1 MTRGSMSGMG
11 LRLAAACAVAAFAAG
26 GVGAQ
31 GGKALDAQ
39 LLAIHDDATR
49 NAVRA
54 YLEAAQ
60 ARGTPTEPLVARA
73 LQGVVFKAD
82 RKTIERAMARL
93 EKNLAR
99 SRDLLGAQATRD
111 EVSAGADALSNG
123 VPEKS
128 VVELRQAARHRP
140 ITVELGVLTELV
152 AKGVPP
158 KQAAEQVRAL
168 MARGATGTQ
177 LTELNAAVQQDVALG
192 VSPIAAL
199 ELRGRSVM
207 SLLPPPISATAAQ
220 PTIRP

>member
-1 MTRGSMSGMG
+1 MMRA
-11 LRLAAACAVAAFAAG
+11 LRMAATVGAVLAATVGRAVAQAPEAR
-26 GVGAQ
+26 
-31 GGKALDAQ
+31 

-49 NAVRA
+49 DMVRSFV
-54 YLEAAQ
+54 EAAR

-82 RKTIERAMARL
+82 RKAIEQAMVRL
-93 EKNLAR
+93 EKNLRR
-99 SRDLLGAQATRD
+99 SHDLLGAQATLD
-111 EVSAGADALSNG
+111 EVSAGADALSSG
-123 VPEKS
+123 VSEKAIL
-128 VVELRQAARHRP
+128 ELRQAARHRP

-158 KQAAEQVRAL
+158 KRAAEQVRAL
-168 MARGATGTQ
+168 MARGATGAQ

-199 ELRGRSVM
+199 ELRGRGVM

-220 PTIRP
+220 PRP